1 MAEEKKLLLDLS
13 TNNSVGY
20 VNILHEGKKLP
31 YDLIRVK
38 KLNIEQREELGRL
51 GLRLSG
57 AVNIKTVKD
66 EKRYDG
72 ILLDIL
78 CLIIPSATRSMLSG
92 LPLLEKADTVTKYM
106 EVSGM
111 LKKKVTPLRPG
122 KRATKK
128 RRK

>member
-31 YDLIRVK
+31 YDLVRVK
-38 KLNIEQREELGRL
+38 KLNIVEREKLGRL
-51 GLRLSG
+51 GLKLSS
-57 AVNIKTVKD
+57 APNIKTVKD
-66 EKRYDG
+66 ENKYDG

-78 CLIIPSATRSMLSG
+78 CLIIPSATRSILSG
-92 LPLLEKADTVTKYM
+92 LPLLEKSDTVVKYM

-111 LKKKVTPLRPG
+111 VKKKVTPLRPG
-122 KRATKK
+122 NRATKK